1 MTAGAILVV
10 LATSALGVGL
20 LIGTV
25 GIGGLL
31 ITPVLIYVVGLPVH
45 QAMATALCSFV
56 ATNLFGA
63 LAYYRHGSI
72 DWAITLP
79 LAGGAVLFGFIGA
92 VVNAVTASGVLSIL
106 LGAVVMFA
114 GVYVLVGS
122 RRRRISPFQDRPLRR
137 AVLLVSIG
145 AFAGFGSVLVGAGG
159 PILLVPVML
168 ATGFAPLPT
177 IGAGQVLGVLAAGS
191 GTVGNLTY
199 GSIDFKVAATI
210 ATFQVVGV
218 LLGARIAHA
227 INAATVRWMA
237 AWLCVL
243 VGIAMLVI

>member
-1 MTAGAILVV
+1 MIAGAVLVV
-10 LATSALGVGL
+10 LGVSALGVGL

-31 ITPVLIYVVGLPVH
+31 ITPVLIYAVGLPVH

-79 LAGGAVLFGFIGA
+79 LAGGAVFFGFIGA
-92 VVNAVTASGVLSIL
+92 VVNAATASDVLSAL
-106 LGAVVMFA
+106 LGAVVLFA
-114 GVYVLVGS
+114 GAYVLVGS
-122 RRRRISPFQDRPLRR
+122 RLRRGPPFVDKPLRR
-137 AVLLVSIG
+137 GLLLVLIG

-159 PILLVPVML
+159 PILLVPAML
-168 ATGFAPLPT
+168 AFGFAPLPT

-191 GTVGNLTY
+191 GTVGNLAY
-199 GSIDFKVAATI
+199 GSIDFPVMAII
-210 ATFQVVGV
+210 AVFQVVGV
-218 LLGARIAHA
+218 VLGARIAHA
-227 INAATVRWMA
+227 INAGTVRWMA

-243 VGIAMLVI
+243 VGISMLVV